1 MLILV
6 VYDVNTETPGG
17 RRRLRRVA
25 KACEGFG
32 QRVQKS
38 VFECDLQ
45 PVNYEKLRHDLA
57 DIIDDEQD
65 DLRIYRL
72 AEATK
77 IEHFGVNVQHD
88 FRGPLII

>member
-1 MLILV
+1 MRILV
-6 VYDVNTETPGG
+6 VYDVNTESASG

-45 PVNYEKLRHDLA
+45 DGHYEKLRHDLRK
-57 DIIDDEQD
+57 IIDDAQD
-65 DLRIYRL
+65 DLRIYRM
-72 AEATK
+72 AEATRVD
-77 IEHFGVNVQHD
+77 HFGVNVQTD
-88 FRGPLII
+88 FRSPLII